1 MPGPVENAGN
11 QHIVNTNGAAIH
23 VTEGG
28 AAEPA
33 QISFIIGVVPATSTL
48 HHLRSCD
55 SNRTRW
61 GTQNTGT
68 IENYCRDTIA
78 RNMLRYPILLHSTP
92 RHSHSIVPNGFDVTS

>member
-1 MPGPVENAGN
+1 MSE
-11 QHIVNTNGAAIH
+11 HIVNTNGAAIH

-33 QISFIIGVVPATSTL
+33 QISSLLGLCPRHPLFTI
-48 HHLRSCD
+48 CD
-55 SNRTRW
+55 LVTANRARW